1 MGPTKSIKNE
11 HKNGPIIAPKPKAN
25 CKPAPAATNFS
36 LGIKS
41 FVCANI
47 KENLWYYFNEEKGG
61 KWEPTEIGHELRKKL
76 SLDIVNIYSY
86 YLIKYLI

>member
-1 MGPTKSIKNE
+1 MKSIKNE

-47 KENLWYYFNEEKGG
+47 KANIGRLQNENKI
-61 KWEPTEIGHELRKKL
+61 TKK
-76 SLDIVNIYSY
+76 
-86 YLIKYLI
+86 